1 MKKKLFSLL
10 LALCMV
16 LTLLPVTAMAEIF
29 SSNIPYT
36 INYIFDDST
45 GVLILHGEGALGDD
59 GVSSKYKHSSDFSV
73 SQVKKVIVEEGVT
86 RIGNSAFADFNR
98 LTSVSLPSTVTEIG
112 PFAFYWCNALKEITL
127 PANLTTIEEHAFY
140 KSGITQITVPAGV
153 KEIGKFAFYSCDSLE
168 TVTFLGPTTSIRD
181 QAFIGCD
188 KLTTVTFP
196 NTTGPKARIEKQ
208 AFYGCPMLR
217 SINIPEGVYS
227 IEDYAF
233 SDCVALEQLTLPSTL
248 QYIKSEAF
256 DDCNSLRSVTIP
268 AAVTSFKYAPFYGCD
283 NLQALHFLGNAPSD
297 YHHPASN
304 PNVFYRPGTTGW
316 EGEPW
321 ATLPCY
327 LWDPTVK
334 RLAGSSR
341 YDTAF
346 LTADT
351 LKEQL
356 GVDKFSCAIVT
367 SGENFADALAG
378 SYLAY
383 VKSAPILL
391 TDNDNIADVMD
402 YIRENVAAGST
413 VYALGGAAVVT
424 DGLQAVENDGFVFKR
439 LAGTSRFETNL
450 EILKECGDIAGED
463 ILVCTGYNFADSLS
477 ASAAKRPI
485 LLVDDALTAEQKAYL
500 AQHTDSIFYL
510 VGGTGAV
517 TTAVEHELL
526 HYSYAKRLAGANR
539 FATSQLVAET
549 FFDSPTAAVL
559 AYGFNF
565 PDGLCAGPLA
575 ASMDAPLLLSAIG
588 DEAAAAQYVTVNPM
602 QDGFVL
608 GGPTL
613 ISDEGAN
620 KIFGL
625 D

>member
-1 MKKKLFSLL
+1 
-10 LALCMV
+10 
-16 LTLLPVTAMAEIF
+16 
-29 SSNIPYT
+29 
-36 INYIFDDST
+36 
-45 GVLILHGEGALGDD
+45 
-59 GVSSKYKHSSDFSV
+59 
-73 SQVKKVIVEEGVT
+73 
-86 RIGNSAFADFNR
+86 
-98 LTSVSLPSTVTEIG
+98 VTEIG
-112 PFAFYWCNALKEITL
+112 PFAFYWCNALTEITL

-140 KSGITQITVPAGV
+140 ESGITQITVPAGV

-196 NTTGPKARIEKQ
+196 NTAGPKGRIEKQ

-227 IEDYAF
+227 IGDYAF

-248 QYIKSEAF
+248 KYIERDAF

-321 ATLPCY
+321 DTLPCY

-356 GVDKFSCAIVT
+356 GVEKFSCAIVT

-424 DGLQAVENDGFVFKR
+424 DGLQA
-439 LAGTSRFETNL
+439 APST
-450 EILKECGDIAGED
+450 
-463 ILVCTGYNFADSLS
+463 
-477 ASAAKRPI
+477 
-485 LLVDDALTAEQKAYL
+485 
-500 AQHTDSIFYL
+500 
-510 VGGTGAV
+510 
-517 TTAVEHELL
+517 
-526 HYSYAKRLAGANR
+526 
-539 FATSQLVAET
+539 
-549 FFDSPTAAVL
+549 
-559 AYGFNF
+559 
-565 PDGLCAGPLA
+565 PLA
-575 ASMDAPLLLSAIG
+575 ARRWSPMGCRPLKMTALCSSVWPVP
-588 DEAAAAQYVTVNPM
+588 AA
-602 QDGFVL
+602 L
-608 GGPTL
+608 KL
-613 ISDEGAN
+613 IWRSSRSVAT
-620 KIFGL
+620 
-625 D
+625 

>member
-16 LTLLPVTAMAEIF
+16 LTLLPVTAMAEII
-29 SSNIPYT
+29 SSNVPKS
-36 INYIFDDST
+36 INYEFDDST
-45 GVLILHGEGALGDD
+45 GVMTLYGKGALGDGYAGSIFYEFRGFD
-59 GVSSKYKHSSDFSV
+59 V
-73 SQVKKVIVEEGVT
+73 SQVETVIVSSGIT
-86 RIGNSAFADFNR
+86 RLGNNAFSNFRNM
-98 LTSVSLPSTVTEIG
+98 TSISIPDTVTEIG
-112 PFAFYWCNALKEITL
+112 SGAFYRCSSLQSITL
-127 PANLTTIEEHAFY
+127 PENLTLLGAGAFRE
-140 KSGITQITVPAGV
+140 SAVRNLVIPAGV
-153 KEIGKFAFYSCDSLE
+153 TTIYSTAFYDCYNLE
-168 TVTFLGPTTSIRD
+168 KVTFLGPATSIGER
-181 QAFIGCD
+181 AFMGCD

-196 NTTGPKARIEKQ
+196 GTAGPSGHVGQQ
-208 AFYGCPMLR
+208 AFSDCPMLR
-217 SINIPEGVYS
+217 SIDLPEGVCS
-227 IEDYAF
+227 IRSNAF
-233 SDCVALEQLTLPSTL
+233 HDCSALEHLGLPSTVSWFE
-248 QYIKSEAF
+248 QDPF
-256 DDCNSLRSVTIP
+256 WNCNSLRSVTIP
-268 AAVTSFKYAPFYGCD
+268 AAIDSFKGAPFWDCEK
-283 NLQALHFLGNAPSD
+283 LEAIHFLGNAPSN
-297 YHHPASN
+297 YVHPASN

-321 ATLPCY
+321 DTLPCY

-485 LLVDDALTAEQKAYL
+485 LLVDDTLNAEQKAYL
-500 AQHTDSIFYL
+500 AQQTDSIFYL

-613 ISDEGAN
+613 ISDGGAN

>member
-45 GVLILHGEGALGDD
+45 GVLILHGEGALGDN
-59 GVSSKYKHSSDFSV
+59 GVSSKYKYSSDFSV

-112 PFAFYWCNALKEITL
+112 PFAFYWCNALTEITL

-140 KSGITQITVPAGV
+140 ESGITQITVPAGV

-196 NTTGPKARIEKQ
+196 NTAGPKGRIEKQ

-227 IEDYAF
+227 IGDYAF

-248 QYIKSEAF
+248 KYIERDAF

-321 ATLPCY
+321 DTLPCY

-356 GVDKFSCAIVT
+356 GVEKFSCAIVT

-450 EILKECGDIAGED
+450 EILKECGDIEGED

-500 AQHTDSIFYL
+500 AQHTVSIFYL

-565 PDGLCAGPLA
+565 PRRSVRRSLGSLYGCP
-575 ASMDAPLLLSAIG
+575 
-588 DEAAAAQYVTVNPM
+588 AAAQCHR
-602 QDGFVL
+602 
-608 GGPTL
+608 
-613 ISDEGAN
+613 
-620 KIFGL
+620 
-625 D
+625 